1 MNFSFVV
8 GNGKHRRLLVDS
20 APSKDSDESSQLLR
34 DAVIYL
40 SNALFLLSSHQKQSG
55 NFSDGPTERMEP
67 GGDVAGD
74 VVPAPIEQET
84 DVCEVLSFDEVET
97 FIHLLLAYGNLGLKN
112 FAVAH
117 RFASVVL
124 LKDGTVL
131 KASDRELAYTYLCEA
146 QVGMGAASE
155 VDIDTLAM
163 DATNGSNRITKLSLK
178 AMVQVARGDLEGAL
192 RTYSQA
198 CSFAPTDATIVKGL
212 IYTYL
217 RLGKTREARLLSEKL
232 CAL

>member
-1 MNFSFVV
+1 M
-8 GNGKHRRLLVDS
+8 
-20 APSKDSDESSQLLR
+20 
-34 DAVIYL
+34 
-40 SNALFLLSSHQKQSG
+40 
-55 NFSDGPTERMEP
+55 
-67 GGDVAGD
+67 
-74 VVPAPIEQET
+74 
-84 DVCEVLSFDEVET
+84 LSFDEVET